1 MEIKFEKLSLG
12 VYSSEHLQKHQEFSE
27 ESLLV
32 GNTIR
37 ENSSGE
43 EYFEELAKL
52 LGNRTYD
59 LSKNFEFDE
68 LLEAYYQSPKT
79 LPNGEYHINGSPYCY
94 SIFKLRNCSNIGAE
108 YSYYTNPTEAMLVGE
123 EQVKNLLESFRGSF
137 TDYKQEILR
146 IHNMFLEACYRQ
158 SYHPNIS
165 LEQKQ
170 ELLKRYSSGSTSN
183 SLIGDTLVQAL

>member
-52 LGNRTYD
+52 LG
-59 LSKNFEFDE
+59 
-68 LLEAYYQSPKT
+68 
-79 LPNGEYHINGSPYCY
+79 
-94 SIFKLRNCSNIGAE
+94 SNIGAE

>member
-59 LSKNFEFDE
+59 LSKNFEFGFF
-68 LLEAYYQSPKT
+68 LISRGILFTIILHISGGVKT
-79 LPNGEYHINGSPYCY
+79 S
-94 SIFKLRNCSNIGAE
+94 
-108 YSYYTNPTEAMLVGE
+108 
-123 EQVKNLLESFRGSF
+123 
-137 TDYKQEILR
+137 
-146 IHNMFLEACYRQ
+146 
-158 SYHPNIS
+158 
-165 LEQKQ
+165 
-170 ELLKRYSSGSTSN
+170 
-183 SLIGDTLVQAL
+183 